1 MPVQANTI
9 FHSYDDRSASSRSIG
24 TPRGLE
30 SLKGYNFDR
39 SDEIFA
45 EHNDITA
52 FSEALAAIESQN
64 GQWGF
69 INTGGVEVI
78 PLQFTL
84 AWGFNPNS
92 PRHFTIG
99 LAGGLLIHCW

>member
-1 MPVQANTI
+1 MTTDRQAI
-9 FHSYDDRSASSRSIG
+9 DRLAHH
-24 TPRGLE
+24 RGHE

-39 SDEIFA
+39 SDGIFA
-45 EHNDITA
+45 EHSDITA
-52 FSEALAAIESQN
+52 FSEALAAVESQN

-69 INTGGVEVI
+69 INNGGVEVT

-92 PRHFTIG
+92 PHFTIG
-99 LAGGLLIHCW
+99 LAGGLRIHCW